1 MDNNDNDNDN
11 YNNNSQDTVAH
22 NWRLVIQ
29 SAQERDT
36 ASYLCQVI
44 HIVVDD
50 DDDDD
55 VSVYTVYYI
64 PFCHNNHV
72 QGGIEYQSNRTACV
86 KDKKIVKC
94 KKFLHEKL
102 SSRCVGI
109 SFSEAV
115 LMTGYI

>member
-1 MDNNDNDNDN
+1 MMMMMMMMF
-11 YNNNSQDTVAH
+11 
-22 NWRLVIQ
+22 RCIL
-29 SAQERDT
+29 
-36 ASYLCQVI
+36 
-44 HIVVDD
+44 
-50 DDDDD
+50 
-55 VSVYTVYYI
+55 YI
-64 PFCHNNHV
+64 NTLAFCHNNHV

-115 LMTGYI
+115 LMTGYIQGDKEEDSDNTVFLFR